1 MIKTEACKKVLDLGG
16 ERQCTL
22 TYYLVSSDKNDD
34 IDMRQYGVGI
44 SIPERNDEELVG
56 NITPDR
62 EKAMQLID
70 LVASNFVT
78 PVTLRDVVYD
88 WLCM

>member
-1 MIKTEACKKVLDLGG
+1 M
-16 ERQCTL
+16 